1 MFGSFPALFGDDPA
15 LLFAILAGAV
25 LTFLLTLVAV
35 PWFVVRLPADYFAG
49 EERPNT
55 GKIEHPVLRILL
67 LIGKNLFGVLFIL
80 MGLAMLVL
88 PGQGLLTMVVG
99 FLLLDFP
106 GKYCLERWLV
116 RRGPILRSVNWLRGK
131 FRRNPLVFD

>member
-1 MFGSFPALFGDDPA
+1 MFGFFPASFDDNPA
-15 LLFAILAGAV
+15 LLFAILTGAG

-35 PWFVVRLPADYFAG
+35 PWFVVRLPSDYFAG
-49 EERPNT
+49 EERPRL
-55 GKIEHPVLRILL
+55 GRIDHPLLRVLL
-67 LIGKNLFGVLFIL
+67 LIGKNLLGTLFIL

-106 GKYCLERWLV
+106 GKYCAERWLV
-116 RRGPILRSVNWLRGK
+116 RRAPVLRSVNWLRGK
-131 FRRNPLVFD
+131 FRRDPLVFH